1 MTSQPVFMDTLPAV
15 HNIEENGMV
24 PLERGCQC
32 LPASASPA
40 SASPASASP
49 ASASPADAVG
59 HQDRA
64 GHGTGRDTGQGG
76 TRDRAGHGTGL
87 DTGHPRF
94 RGIRPFFSIFGLAL
108 AAFFSMMVLRFW
120 ELSFFDLWAITR
132 DFWLFFVPAVIC
144 TIYGLLSLVAFLVL
158 LSRRRPGAAARDIQT
173 CTVEKPQ

>member
-15 HNIEENGMV
+15 YEVEVNGMV
-24 PLERGCQC
+24 PLKQGCQC

-76 TRDRAGHGTGL
+76 TRDGLGHGTPLFQGDQAVCFDFRPCL
-87 DTGHPRF
+87 CRF
-94 RGIRPFFSIFGLAL
+94 FFYDGSQILG
-108 AAFFSMMVLRFW
+108 
-120 ELSFFDLWAITR
+120 T
-132 DFWLFFVPAVIC
+132 
-144 TIYGLLSLVAFLVL
+144 LSL
-158 LSRRRPGAAARDIQT
+158 
-173 CTVEKPQ
+173 

>member
-1 MTSQPVFMDTLPAV
+1 MKDSAVFLDTLPAV
-15 HNIEENGMV
+15 YNIEENGMV

-40 SASPASASP
+40 SASPA
-49 ASASPADAVG
+49 DAVG
-59 HQDRA
+59 HQ
-64 GHGTGRDTGQGG
+64 
-76 TRDRAGHGTGL
+76 DRAGHGTGL

-94 RGIRPFFSIFGLAL
+94 RGIRPFSSIFGLAI

-120 ELSFFDLWAITR
+120 ELSFFDFWAITR

-144 TIYGLLSLVAFLVL
+144 TIYGLLSLVVFLAL

-173 CTVEKPQ
+173 RTVEKPQ